1 MQNKAVV
8 YKYSVKLMWPAMCRN
23 RSVEILKDRPDLV
36 DQDLYYSVVQGFM
49 DKFARSGSTSSGG
62 IFAAD

>member
-1 MQNKAVV
+1 MLENKSIV

-36 DQDLYYSVVQGFM
+36 DNM
-49 DKFARSGSTSSGG
+49 NKFR
-62 IFAAD
+62 